1 MQKNMTSRAHNPS
14 QDPAVFIDQ
23 TIAERLE
30 NLAYAN
36 MDRNPMV
43 ANRLLE
49 EIDRAVIV
57 NKSELDRDVIT
68 IGSEVTFRDNAT
80 GNVQTVI
87 LVMPTE
93 ADISRHRVSIMTPIG
108 AALIGIAKGE
118 TIWWET
124 IDHEVRE
131 LTVHDVVN
139 DADTAANQGG
149 QTSGQVPIRVNQ

>member
-1 MQKNMTSRAHNPS
+1 MQKNMTSLAHNPS
-14 QDPAVFIDQ
+14 QDPTVFIDQ
-23 TIAERLE
+23 AIAERLE

-57 NKSELDRDVIT
+57 NKSELGRDIIT

-139 DADTAANQGG
+139 DTDMVANQGD
-149 QTSGQVPIRVNQ
+149 QTGDQAPMRVNQ